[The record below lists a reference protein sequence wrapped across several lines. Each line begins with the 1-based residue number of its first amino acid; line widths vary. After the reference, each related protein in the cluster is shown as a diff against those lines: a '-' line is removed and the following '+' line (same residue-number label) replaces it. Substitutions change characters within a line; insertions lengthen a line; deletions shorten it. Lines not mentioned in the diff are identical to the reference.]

1 MLGMEPHSL
10 HGIAEPSALA
20 IVYGQHEPIEHE
32 VVSPRSWLGPVTHW
46 ESTPTSEL
54 EK

>member
-10 HGIAEPSALA
+10 HGKAESSALA
-20 IVYGQHEPIEHE
+20 IVYGQHEAIERE
-32 VVSPRSWLGPVTHW
+32 IVSPKSLLGPVTHW